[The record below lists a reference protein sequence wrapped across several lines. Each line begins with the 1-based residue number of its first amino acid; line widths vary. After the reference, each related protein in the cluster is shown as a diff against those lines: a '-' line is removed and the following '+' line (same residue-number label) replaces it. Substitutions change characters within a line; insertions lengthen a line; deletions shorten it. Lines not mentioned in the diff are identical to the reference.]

1 MKTNYQIRDDFPF
14 FRNFNGAYLD
24 NAATTQKPKVVLSA
38 VNNFYKKYNSN
49 VHRGTYK
56 ISEKAEKLYS
66 DARQTVADFL
76 GAKSTDEIV
85 FTKNTTESLNLIAYS
100 YGLSNI
106 SSGDNIV
113 LSIMEHHS
121 NLVPWQMVAKT
132 KNANLKYMYIDKNYS
147 ISDSELN
154 KIDSKTKVVAIT
166 CASNVLGTVVDVKK
180 IIKKAHSVGAIVVL
194 DATQFVAHYKLD
206 VTALDADF
214 AVISGHKLYAPLGIG
229 VLYGKK
235 QLLKQMNP
243 FIMGGG
249 MIEYVTEST
258 TTFAPL
264 PNKFEGGTPNVAGAI
279 GLASAI
285 KYILSIGYDNIYKI
299 ESELTNYAIERLKKL
314 SYVKLYLPKTNYSDV
329 ISFNIKGLHPHDV
342 ASLLSSKDICMR
354 SGNHCAQPLMNYLSV
369 DSTCR
374 ISIAIYNTKE
384 EIDMFI
390 DAVESIYNKFKKY
403 IKD

>member
-1 MKTNYQIRDDFPF
+1 MKTNYQIREDFPF
-14 FRNFNGAYLD
+14 FKNFKGAYLD
-24 NAATTQKPKVVLSA
+24 NAATTQKPKVVLSN

-49 VHRGTYK
+49 VHRGSYK
-56 ISEKAEKLYS
+56 ISEQAEKLYS

-76 GAKSTDEIV
+76 GAHSSDEIV
-85 FTKNTTESLNLIAYS
+85 FTKNTTESLNLIAHS
-100 YGLSNI
+100 YGLNNI
-106 SSGDNIV
+106 NKGDKIV

-132 KNANLKYMYIDKNYS
+132 KNANLSYMYLDNNYS
-147 ISDSELN
+147 IPDSELK
-154 KIDSKTKVVAIT
+154 KIDNKTKVVAIT
-166 CASNVLGTVVDVKK
+166 CASNVLGTLVDIEK
-180 IIKKAHSVGAIVVL
+180 IIKKAHNMGAVVVL

-206 VTALDADF
+206 VTALNADF

-235 QLLKQMNP
+235 QLLDQMNP

-249 MIEYVTEST
+249 MIEYVTEEN

-279 GLASAI
+279 GLAAAI
-285 KYILSIGYDNIYKI
+285 KYINNIGYDNIYKI
-299 ESELTNYAIERLKKL
+299 ENELATYAIDRLKKL
-314 SYVKLYLPKTNYSDV
+314 PYIKLYLQKNNYSDV
-329 ISFNIKGLHPHDV
+329 ISFNIKGIHPHDV
-342 ASLLSSKDICMR
+342 ASLLSSKNICMR
-354 SGNHCAQPLMNYLSV
+354 SGNHCAQPLMNYLNV

-374 ISIAIYNTKE
+374 ISIAMYNTKE

-390 DAVESIYNKFKKY
+390 DALESIYNKFKKY
-403 IKD
+403 IKE